1 MDEVNDIME
10 KIDTIGKENNFSP
23 IAVYLIRSFEDQKIH
38 INDTMRYDTLHSE
51 MIYNLAIFP
60 DMITHLQWYEKY
72 GRFEPLQFDCNI
84 FLLDLPANTQG
95 NGWIYFQNHVC
106 WWCSQQD

>member
-38 INDTMRYDTLHSE
+38 INDTNRYDT
-51 MIYNLAIFP
+51 
-60 DMITHLQWYEKY
+60 
-72 GRFEPLQFDCNI
+72 
-84 FLLDLPANTQG
+84 
-95 NGWIYFQNHVC
+95 
-106 WWCSQQD
+106 